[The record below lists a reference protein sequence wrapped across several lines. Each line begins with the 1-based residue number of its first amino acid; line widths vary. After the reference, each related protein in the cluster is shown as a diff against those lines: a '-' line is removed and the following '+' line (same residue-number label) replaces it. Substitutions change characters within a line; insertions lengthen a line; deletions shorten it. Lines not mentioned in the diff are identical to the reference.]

1 MCKLHETSTS
11 SNKYHDSDECRML
24 EESGLGPNI
33 LDLTEDSLVHAC
45 IFLARMWKIKK
56 DDSALFENLYFQMDG
71 DTNDIVSQT

>member
-1 MCKLHETSTS
+1 
-11 SNKYHDSDECRML
+11 ML
-24 EESGLGPNI
+24 KESELGLNI

-45 IFLARMWKIKK
+45 VFLARMWNIKK

>member
-1 MCKLHETSTS
+1 
-11 SNKYHDSDECRML
+11 ML

-56 DDSALFENLYFQMDG
+56 DDSALFDNLYFQMDG
-71 DTNDIVSQT
+71 DTNDIVS